1 MRDLA
6 QALVLTH
13 ALLLLAMA
21 SVAVGAWAALFLAV
35 PSIGCAAFLTYVAA
49 LDATAEP

>member
-6 QALVLTH
+6 LTLSLTH

-21 SVAVGAWAALFLAV
+21 SAAIGAWEAFILAV
-35 PSIGCAAFLTYVAA
+35 PSIIGAAFLTYVAVC
-49 LDATAEP
+49 DAVET